1 MFHKIVLAIVFTF
14 AVGLVG
20 CRSCWGPYDKCQP
33 TFVPE
38 AGDECMGELYRNGSI
53 LGGMQRRDGGCSE
66 CSECSGGFSDDYSA
80 YGYEGGTM
88 DDGTSTELPPQE
100 VNKSLEQSAPETS
113 SENAETIPTPAPTMT
128 TPQGDRGSIE
138 DFLPD
143 PNQSDFMLQ
152 GDAI

>member
-1 MFHKIVLAIVFTF
+1 
-14 AVGLVG
+14 
-20 CRSCWGPYDKCQP
+20 
-33 TFVPE
+33 
-38 AGDECMGELYRNGSI
+38 
-53 LGGMQRRDGGCSE
+53 
-66 CSECSGGFSDDYSA
+66 
-80 YGYEGGTM
+80 M